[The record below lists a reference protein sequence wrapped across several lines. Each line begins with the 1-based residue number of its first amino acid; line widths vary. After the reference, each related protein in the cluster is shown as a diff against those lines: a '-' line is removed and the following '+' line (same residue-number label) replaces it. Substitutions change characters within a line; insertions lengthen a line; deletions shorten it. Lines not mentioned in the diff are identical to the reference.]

1 MILVEEE
8 EEEEVLIMLGKISK
22 EIVVIIQLVMA
33 W

>member
-8 EEEEVLIMLGKISK
+8 EVLIILGKISK

>member
-1 MILVEEE
+1 MILE